1 MKLASPQ
8 RAHRDERAHRDAELE
23 WLNPPLFSLAVL
35 AAAALVALLRS
46 GAPRACSRADFDADV
61 SALRLALAAAAA
73 EDAAESAGGRTV
85 PAGSVASPS
94 LSTPPTLLLLSLNW
108 REDAAWLGHWLAA
121 AARRLRRVPFAV
133 ALSARSAAHAEALRA
148 AAAAAAPGVK
158 LFLSEPFVKDDVGPF
173 LLEGHRRNIA
183 LAFARGLQF
192 SHAMLLASNAAFVR
206 DIAADGN
213 ADGEASAGAG
223 AGAAAAVKNASA
235 GVDAGSA
242 AAEAGAVVGLSAF
255 ARSHPAV
262 FSSIL
267 GDGWHWARGVRADS
281 CLHVW
286 RRAAD
291 AAVACEAGAVCAQ
304 DAAAPGLGA
313 GEHLLF
319 AGVSEGFIAPRRAWR
334 RLLPLVEAYSRLSLL
349 MTPAPSFAAVRGLN
363 SASAYPGE
371 EVVLAT
377 AAALLGARVPGLEG
391 AFAHAV
397 RAYFEFGREPH
408 FTPTAAELRDE
419 MRREGGA
426 LAVKRVPRDAE
437 HLLWRIAAGNGR

>member
-1 MKLASPQ
+1 MKLAASQ
-8 RAHRDERAHRDAELE
+8 RASRHRDVELE
-23 WLNPPLFSLAVL
+23 WLNPPLFALAVL

-46 GAPRACSRADFDADV
+46 GAPRACGRADFDADV

-73 EDAAESAGGRTV
+73 EDAAEGAGGHSV
-85 PAGSVASPS
+85 PAGNMSSPS
-94 LSTPPTLLLLSLNW
+94 SSTPPTPTLLLLSLNW

-148 AAAAAAPGVK
+148 ATAAAAPGVK
-158 LFLSEPFVKDDVGPF
+158 LLLSEPFVKDDVGPF

-183 LAFARGLQF
+183 LAFARGLHF

-206 DIAADGN
+206 DIAADSN

-223 AGAAAAVKNASA
+223 AGAAATVKNASA

-242 AAEAGAVVGLSAF
+242 AAEAGAVGLSAF

-281 CLHVW
+281 CLHEW

-291 AAVACEAGAVCAQ
+291 AAVACEAGAACAR

-313 GEHLLF
+313 GEHLLL
-319 AGVSEGFIAPRRAWR
+319 AGVSEGFLAPRRAWR

-349 MTPAPSFAAVRGLN
+349 TTPAPSFAAARGL
-363 SASAYPGE
+363 SAYPGE

-397 RAYFEFGREPH
+397 RAYFEFGREPQ